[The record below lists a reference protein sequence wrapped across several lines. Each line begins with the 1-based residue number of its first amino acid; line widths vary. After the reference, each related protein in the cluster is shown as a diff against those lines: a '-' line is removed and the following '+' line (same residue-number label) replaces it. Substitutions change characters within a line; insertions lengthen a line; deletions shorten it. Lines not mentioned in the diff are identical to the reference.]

1 MIESP
6 NERETLETFM
16 ALCTTGR
23 LVFLKNATEAYHDTE
38 LSYNSSV
45 FEQVFIVQ
53 YSINGNVVS
62 LMEIDLLI
70 FLLCQHNDIFS

>member
-23 LVFLKNATEAYHDTE
+23 LVFLRNATDAYYDTE
-38 LSYNSSV
+38 MTYNSSV
-45 FEQVFIVQ
+45 FEQVIV
-53 YSINGNVVS
+53 
-62 LMEIDLLI
+62 
-70 FLLCQHNDIFS
+70 

>member
-23 LVFLKNATEAYHDTE
+23 LVFLKNATEAYDDSE

-45 FEQVFIVQ
+45 FEQVPMYGMELF
-53 YSINGNVVS
+53 YLFINGNVVW
-62 LMEIDLLI
+62 LRWRLT
-70 FLLCQHNDIFS
+70 C

>member
-6 NERETLETFM
+6 HERETLETFM

-23 LVFLKNATEAYHDTE
+23 LVFLKNATEAYDDSE

-45 FEQVFIVQ
+45 FEQVPMYGMELF
-53 YSINGNVVS
+53 YLFINGNVVW
-62 LMEIDLLI
+62 LRWRLT
-70 FLLCQHNDIFS
+70 C

>member
-23 LVFLKNATEAYHDTE
+23 LVFLKNATEAYDDTE
-38 LSYNSSV
+38 LSSNSSV
-45 FEQVFIVQ
+45 FQEVGK

-62 LMEIDLLI
+62 LMEIDLL
-70 FLLCQHNDIFS
+70 DISALSTQ

>member
-23 LVFLKNATEAYHDTE
+23 LVFLKNATEAYDESE

-45 FEQVFIVQ
+45 FEQVGRGGK
-53 YSINGNVVS
+53 YSI
-62 LMEIDLLI
+62 LME
-70 FLLCQHNDIFS
+70 LLCHWWRLTC

>member
-23 LVFLKNATEAYHDTE
+23 LVFLKNATEAYDDTE
-38 LSYNSSV
+38 LSYNASV
-45 FEQVFIVQ
+45 FEQVGK
-53 YSINGNVVS
+53 YSV
-62 LMEIDLLI
+62 LMEI
-70 FLLCQHNDIFS
+70 LCH

>member
-23 LVFLKNATEAYHDTE
+23 LVFLKNATDAYNDTE

-45 FEQVFIVQ
+45 FEQVIV
-53 YSINGNVVS
+53 
-62 LMEIDLLI
+62 
-70 FLLCQHNDIFS
+70 

>member
-23 LVFLKNATEAYHDTE
+23 LVFLKNATEAYGDTE
-38 LSYNSSV
+38 LSSNSSV
-45 FEQVFIVQ
+45 FQEVGK

>member
-23 LVFLKNATEAYHDTE
+23 LVFLKNATEAYDDSE

-45 FEQVFIVQ
+45 FEQVPMYGMELF
-53 YSINGNVVS
+53 YLFINGNVVW
-62 LMEIDLLI
+62 L
-70 FLLCQHNDIFS
+70 